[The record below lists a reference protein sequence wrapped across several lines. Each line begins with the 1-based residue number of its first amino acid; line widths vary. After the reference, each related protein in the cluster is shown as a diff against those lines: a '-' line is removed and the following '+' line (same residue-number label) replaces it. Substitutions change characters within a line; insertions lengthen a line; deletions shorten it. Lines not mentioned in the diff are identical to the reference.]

1 MATGQFS
8 DMDGDHAFDRAN
20 AVVAKLSALHQQE
33 RRVRADFEKAGELQH
48 PEDEDLGERARRA
61 DGRLAHL
68 VAFTRD
74 VVDRRTAANEVGERM
89 RGVAA
94 SHVKSAP
101 SMAEDDVAALRLLK
115 WQFID
120 ATHDLRRPEE
130 LKGKSVEHPSENA
143 ELTIGEG
150 LKNVESMMKGVSAE
164 PERLHPSDAFPLEQ
178 LRKIMGDDKFHWS
191 LEDVFKQ
198 TRKYWTQAGVL
209 RKERGIFAKVRDN
222 NELYAQELQESKE
235 KHRLSEMRVHELEEE
250 LAVLKEQRD
259 ARSEESA
266 VLFRIEMAKKELRD
280 AYALEW
286 RPITDEGLNKEISK
300 LQERASKLEESEV
313 ALMWVKQV
321 DVPALHMR
329 IVNAEFEAIE
339 EKRKSESLVKDVER
353 EKAAAGKLLAQLA
366 TAEVRIMHMEH
377 TEGWVV
383 R

>member
-8 DMDGDHAFDRAN
+8 DIDGDHAFDRAN
-20 AVVAKLSALHQQE
+20 AVVAKLSGLHQQE
-33 RRVRADFEKAGELQH
+33 RGVRAELEKAGELQH
-48 PEDEDLGERARRA
+48 PEDEDLDERARDA
-61 DGRLAHL
+61 DKGMAHL
-68 VAFTRD
+68 TALTRD

-94 SHVKSAP
+94 SHVKSAL

-115 WQFID
+115 WQFLD

-130 LKGKSVEHPSENA
+130 LKGKSVVHPSGDG

-150 LKNVESMMKGVSAE
+150 LTNVESMMKGVSAE
-164 PERLHPSDAFPLEQ
+164 PERLRPSDAFPLEQ

-209 RKERGIFAKVRDN
+209 RKEREIFAKVRDN
-222 NELYAQELQESKE
+222 NEL
-235 KHRLSEMRVHELEEE
+235 
-250 LAVLKEQRD
+250 
-259 ARSEESA
+259 
-266 VLFRIEMAKKELRD
+266 IEMAKKELRD

-353 EKAAAGKLLAQLA
+353 EKATVDKLTAKLA
-366 TAEVRIMHMEH
+366 TAEVRIMNMEH